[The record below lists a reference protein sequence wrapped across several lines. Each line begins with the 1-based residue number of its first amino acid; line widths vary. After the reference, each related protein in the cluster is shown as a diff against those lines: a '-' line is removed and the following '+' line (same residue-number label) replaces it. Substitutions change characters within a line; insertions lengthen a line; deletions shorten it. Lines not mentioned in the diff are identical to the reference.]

1 MYVCIYIYI
10 YPFIIIC
17 LILTQLFCF
26 NEKNANFLFEKE
38 KKGREFNGLEI
49 SLYQDRIRD
58 KGYTRIKLKQIK
70 NRRIKAPKPISNS

>member
-1 MYVCIYIYI
+1 MKKMQI
-10 YPFIIIC
+10 
-17 LILTQLFCF
+17 
-26 NEKNANFLFEKE
+26 FLFERD

-70 NRRIKAPKPISNS
+70 NRRIKAPKPISNSQEKTVSASCSL

>member
-1 MYVCIYIYI
+1 MQI
-10 YPFIIIC
+10 
-17 LILTQLFCF
+17 
-26 NEKNANFLFEKE
+26 FLFERD